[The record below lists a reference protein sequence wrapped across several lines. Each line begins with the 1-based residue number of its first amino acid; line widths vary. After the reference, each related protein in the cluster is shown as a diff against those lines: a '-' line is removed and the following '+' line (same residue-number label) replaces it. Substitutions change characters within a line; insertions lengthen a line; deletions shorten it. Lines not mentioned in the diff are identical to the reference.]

1 MFTRSQAKLMR
12 ENKEQR
18 QRQQEQEQ
26 EQRQQQQN
34 EKSFVVIDRIK
45 QYINDTENIDCSDCC
60 LFRCNRIQNK
70 IRKIDELYEYML
82 SDEIKQDFFVS
93 LFASYSKFI
102 LSVFTKTKELK
113 DELVKVIKVEKIQE
127 HLKEQKELMKK
138 LNKMKKYLE
147 ENMTAP
153 PAAPPAAPAAAPAAP
168 PAAPAHL
175 RRSARLMAKRV
186 Q

>member
-12 ENKEQR
+12 ENKEQE
-18 QRQQEQEQ
+18 QR
-26 EQRQQQQN
+26 QRQQQQN
-34 EKSFVVIDRIK
+34 EKSFVVIDRIN
-45 QYINDTENIDCSDCC
+45 QYINDTENIDCSDC

-93 LFASYSKFI
+93 LFASYSTFI

-113 DELVKVIKVEKIQE
+113 DELVKVIKVEKIKE

-147 ENMTAP
+147 ENMA
-153 PAAPPAAPAAAPAAP
+153 AAAPAP
-168 PAAPAHL
+168 PSPATHL